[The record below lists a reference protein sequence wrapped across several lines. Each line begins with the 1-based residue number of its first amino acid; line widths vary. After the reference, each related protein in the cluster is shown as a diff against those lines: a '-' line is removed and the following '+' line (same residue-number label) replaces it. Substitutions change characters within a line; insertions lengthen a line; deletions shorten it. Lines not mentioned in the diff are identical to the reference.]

1 MESSLRIVAITNCPA
16 GIAHTYMVAEALEQ
30 KARSLGHTIK
40 VETQGSSGVENRLS
54 SEEIAAA
61 DYVIL
66 ATGRGLSGDDRARFA
81 GKKVYEIAIS
91 QALKNIDQIFSELPT
106 NSQLFAADSGV
117 KLGKQEVQ
125 SGSVMSHLMAGVSA
139 ALPFVIGG
147 GILVALANMLVQ
159 FGLPYTDMSKG
170 APSFT
175 WVVESIGYLGF
186 TFMIPI
192 MGAYIASSI
201 ADKPAFA
208 PAFLVCYL
216 ANDKALLGTQSGAGF
231 LGAVVLGLAIGYF
244 VFWFRKV
251 RLGKALQPLL
261 GSMLIP
267 FVTLLV
273 FGVLTY
279 YVIGPV
285 MSDLMGGLLHFLN
298 TIPPSMKFAAA
309 FLVGAMLAFDMGG
322 PINKTAW
329 FFCFSLLEKHIYDW
343 YAIVGVVALMPP
355 VAAGL
360 ATFIAPK
367 LFTRQEKEAASSA
380 IVVGATVATEPA
392 IPYVLAAPLPMITA
406 NTLAGGITGVLVI
419 AFGIKRL
426 APGLGIFDPLI
437 GLMSPVGSFYLVLA
451 IGLALNISFII
462 VLKGLWLRRK
472 AKAAHRSLSM
482 NIELL
487 QQLCEASA
495 VSGDEQE
502 VRDILINTLEPCVN
516 EITFDGLGSFVARK
530 GNKGPKVAVVGHMD
544 EVGFMVTHIDESG
557 FLRFTTIGGWWN
569 QSMLNHRVTIRTHK
583 GFKIPGVIG
592 SVAPHALTEKQ
603 KQQPLSFDE
612 MFIDIGANSRDE
624 VEKRGVAMG
633 DFISPEANF
642 ACWGE
647 DKVVGKA
654 LDNRIGCAMMA
665 ELLQTVNNPEITLY
679 GVGSVEEEVGLRG
692 AQTSAEHI
700 KPDVVIVLDTAVAG
714 DVPGIDNIK
723 YPLKLGQGP
732 GLMLFD
738 KCYFPNQKLVA
749 AFKNCAT
756 QNDLPLQFSTMKTGA
771 TDGGRYNVMGGGR
784 PVVALCLPTRYLHAN
799 SGMISKADY
808 DALLTLIRGFL
819 TTLTAEKVNAFSQF
833 RQVD

>member
-125 SGSVMSHLMAGVSA
+125 SGSVMSHLIAGVSA

-216 ANDKALLGTQSGAGF
+216 ANDKALLGTQSGAG
-231 LGAVVLGLAIGYF
+231 
-244 VFWFRKV
+244 
-251 RLGKALQPLL
+251 
-261 GSMLIP
+261 
-267 FVTLLV
+267 
-273 FGVLTY
+273 
-279 YVIGPV
+279 
-285 MSDLMGGLLHFLN
+285 
-298 TIPPSMKFAAA
+298 
-309 FLVGAMLAFDMGG
+309 
-322 PINKTAW
+322 
-329 FFCFSLLEKHIYDW
+329 
-343 YAIVGVVALMPP
+343 
-355 VAAGL
+355 L

-392 IPYVLAAPLPMITA
+392 IPYALAAPLPMITA

-472 AKAAHRSLSM
+472 AKAAQQ
-482 NIELL
+482 EL
-487 QQLCEASA
+487 
-495 VSGDEQE
+495 V
-502 VRDILINTLEPCVN
+502 
-516 EITFDGLGSFVARK
+516 
-530 GNKGPKVAVVGHMD
+530 H
-544 EVGFMVTHIDESG
+544 
-557 FLRFTTIGGWWN
+557 
-569 QSMLNHRVTIRTHK
+569 
-583 GFKIPGVIG
+583 
-592 SVAPHALTEKQ
+592 
-603 KQQPLSFDE
+603 
-612 MFIDIGANSRDE
+612 
-624 VEKRGVAMG
+624 
-633 DFISPEANF
+633 
-642 ACWGE
+642 
-647 DKVVGKA
+647 
-654 LDNRIGCAMMA
+654 
-665 ELLQTVNNPEITLY
+665 
-679 GVGSVEEEVGLRG
+679 
-692 AQTSAEHI
+692 EH
-700 KPDVVIVLDTAVAG
+700 
-714 DVPGIDNIK
+714 
-723 YPLKLGQGP
+723 
-732 GLMLFD
+732 
-738 KCYFPNQKLVA
+738 
-749 AFKNCAT
+749 
-756 QNDLPLQFSTMKTGA
+756 
-771 TDGGRYNVMGGGR
+771 
-784 PVVALCLPTRYLHAN
+784 
-799 SGMISKADY
+799 
-808 DALLTLIRGFL
+808 
-819 TTLTAEKVNAFSQF
+819 
-833 RQVD
+833 

>member
-309 FLVGAMLAFDMGG
+309 FLVGA
-322 PINKTAW
+322 
-329 FFCFSLLEKHIYDW
+329 
-343 YAIVGVVALMPP
+343 
-355 VAAGL
+355 
-360 ATFIAPK
+360 
-367 LFTRQEKEAASSA
+367 
-380 IVVGATVATEPA
+380 TVATEPA
-392 IPYVLAAPLPMITA
+392 IPYALAAPLPMITA

-472 AKAAHRSLSM
+472 AKAAQQ
-482 NIELL
+482 EL
-487 QQLCEASA
+487 
-495 VSGDEQE
+495 V
-502 VRDILINTLEPCVN
+502 
-516 EITFDGLGSFVARK
+516 
-530 GNKGPKVAVVGHMD
+530 H
-544 EVGFMVTHIDESG
+544 
-557 FLRFTTIGGWWN
+557 
-569 QSMLNHRVTIRTHK
+569 
-583 GFKIPGVIG
+583 
-592 SVAPHALTEKQ
+592 
-603 KQQPLSFDE
+603 
-612 MFIDIGANSRDE
+612 
-624 VEKRGVAMG
+624 
-633 DFISPEANF
+633 
-642 ACWGE
+642 
-647 DKVVGKA
+647 
-654 LDNRIGCAMMA
+654 
-665 ELLQTVNNPEITLY
+665 
-679 GVGSVEEEVGLRG
+679 
-692 AQTSAEHI
+692 EH
-700 KPDVVIVLDTAVAG
+700 
-714 DVPGIDNIK
+714 
-723 YPLKLGQGP
+723 
-732 GLMLFD
+732 
-738 KCYFPNQKLVA
+738 
-749 AFKNCAT
+749 
-756 QNDLPLQFSTMKTGA
+756 
-771 TDGGRYNVMGGGR
+771 
-784 PVVALCLPTRYLHAN
+784 
-799 SGMISKADY
+799 
-808 DALLTLIRGFL
+808 
-819 TTLTAEKVNAFSQF
+819 
-833 RQVD
+833 

>member
-106 NSQLFAADSGV
+106 NSHLFAADSGV

-139 ALPFVIGG
+139 
-147 GILVALANMLVQ
+147 
-159 FGLPYTDMSKG
+159 
-170 APSFT
+170 
-175 WVVESIGYLGF
+175 
-186 TFMIPI
+186 
-192 MGAYIASSI
+192 
-201 ADKPAFA
+201 
-208 PAFLVCYL
+208 
-216 ANDKALLGTQSGAGF
+216 ALLGTQSGAGF

-392 IPYVLAAPLPMITA
+392 IPYALAAPLPMITA

-472 AKAAHRSLSM
+472 AKAAQQ
-482 NIELL
+482 EL
-487 QQLCEASA
+487 
-495 VSGDEQE
+495 V
-502 VRDILINTLEPCVN
+502 
-516 EITFDGLGSFVARK
+516 
-530 GNKGPKVAVVGHMD
+530 H
-544 EVGFMVTHIDESG
+544 
-557 FLRFTTIGGWWN
+557 
-569 QSMLNHRVTIRTHK
+569 
-583 GFKIPGVIG
+583 
-592 SVAPHALTEKQ
+592 
-603 KQQPLSFDE
+603 
-612 MFIDIGANSRDE
+612 
-624 VEKRGVAMG
+624 
-633 DFISPEANF
+633 
-642 ACWGE
+642 
-647 DKVVGKA
+647 
-654 LDNRIGCAMMA
+654 
-665 ELLQTVNNPEITLY
+665 
-679 GVGSVEEEVGLRG
+679 
-692 AQTSAEHI
+692 EH
-700 KPDVVIVLDTAVAG
+700 
-714 DVPGIDNIK
+714 
-723 YPLKLGQGP
+723 
-732 GLMLFD
+732 
-738 KCYFPNQKLVA
+738 
-749 AFKNCAT
+749 
-756 QNDLPLQFSTMKTGA
+756 
-771 TDGGRYNVMGGGR
+771 
-784 PVVALCLPTRYLHAN
+784 
-799 SGMISKADY
+799 
-808 DALLTLIRGFL
+808 
-819 TTLTAEKVNAFSQF
+819 
-833 RQVD
+833 

>member
-216 ANDKALLGTQSGAGF
+216 ANDKALLG
-231 LGAVVLGLAIGYF
+231 
-244 VFWFRKV
+244 
-251 RLGKALQPLL
+251 
-261 GSMLIP
+261 SMLIP

-322 PINKTAW
+322 PTNKTAW

-392 IPYVLAAPLPMITA
+392 IPYALAAPLPMITA

-472 AKAAHRSLSM
+472 AKAAQQ
-482 NIELL
+482 EL
-487 QQLCEASA
+487 
-495 VSGDEQE
+495 V
-502 VRDILINTLEPCVN
+502 
-516 EITFDGLGSFVARK
+516 
-530 GNKGPKVAVVGHMD
+530 H
-544 EVGFMVTHIDESG
+544 
-557 FLRFTTIGGWWN
+557 
-569 QSMLNHRVTIRTHK
+569 
-583 GFKIPGVIG
+583 
-592 SVAPHALTEKQ
+592 
-603 KQQPLSFDE
+603 
-612 MFIDIGANSRDE
+612 
-624 VEKRGVAMG
+624 
-633 DFISPEANF
+633 
-642 ACWGE
+642 
-647 DKVVGKA
+647 
-654 LDNRIGCAMMA
+654 
-665 ELLQTVNNPEITLY
+665 
-679 GVGSVEEEVGLRG
+679 
-692 AQTSAEHI
+692 EH
-700 KPDVVIVLDTAVAG
+700 
-714 DVPGIDNIK
+714 
-723 YPLKLGQGP
+723 
-732 GLMLFD
+732 
-738 KCYFPNQKLVA
+738 
-749 AFKNCAT
+749 
-756 QNDLPLQFSTMKTGA
+756 
-771 TDGGRYNVMGGGR
+771 
-784 PVVALCLPTRYLHAN
+784 
-799 SGMISKADY
+799 
-808 DALLTLIRGFL
+808 
-819 TTLTAEKVNAFSQF
+819 
-833 RQVD
+833 

>member
-1 MESSLRIVAITNCPA
+1 M
-16 GIAHTYMVAEALEQ
+16 
-30 KARSLGHTIK
+30 
-40 VETQGSSGVENRLS
+40 ETQGSSGVENRLS
-54 SEEIAAA
+54 CEEIAAA

-147 GILVALANMLVQ
+147 GIL
-159 FGLPYTDMSKG
+159 GWRLPTCWCSSVCRIPICRK
-170 APSFT
+170 ARRRLQ
-175 WVVESIGYLGF
+175 VVESIGYLGF

-322 PINKTAW
+322 PINKTAR

-367 LFTRQEKEAASSA
+367 LFTQQEKEAASSA

-392 IPYVLAAPLPMITA
+392 IPYALAAPLPMITA

-472 AKAAHRSLSM
+472 AKAAQQ
-482 NIELL
+482 EL
-487 QQLCEASA
+487 
-495 VSGDEQE
+495 V
-502 VRDILINTLEPCVN
+502 
-516 EITFDGLGSFVARK
+516 
-530 GNKGPKVAVVGHMD
+530 H
-544 EVGFMVTHIDESG
+544 
-557 FLRFTTIGGWWN
+557 
-569 QSMLNHRVTIRTHK
+569 
-583 GFKIPGVIG
+583 
-592 SVAPHALTEKQ
+592 
-603 KQQPLSFDE
+603 
-612 MFIDIGANSRDE
+612 
-624 VEKRGVAMG
+624 
-633 DFISPEANF
+633 
-642 ACWGE
+642 
-647 DKVVGKA
+647 
-654 LDNRIGCAMMA
+654 
-665 ELLQTVNNPEITLY
+665 
-679 GVGSVEEEVGLRG
+679 
-692 AQTSAEHI
+692 EH
-700 KPDVVIVLDTAVAG
+700 
-714 DVPGIDNIK
+714 
-723 YPLKLGQGP
+723 
-732 GLMLFD
+732 
-738 KCYFPNQKLVA
+738 
-749 AFKNCAT
+749 
-756 QNDLPLQFSTMKTGA
+756 
-771 TDGGRYNVMGGGR
+771 
-784 PVVALCLPTRYLHAN
+784 
-799 SGMISKADY
+799 
-808 DALLTLIRGFL
+808 
-819 TTLTAEKVNAFSQF
+819 
-833 RQVD
+833 

>member
-1 MESSLRIVAITNCPA
+1 MESSLCIVAITNCPA

-175 WVVESIGYLGF
+175 WVVEYIGYLGF

-208 PAFLVCYL
+208 PAFLVCYLANDKALLGTQSGAGFLGAVVFLVCYL

-392 IPYVLAAPLPMITA
+392 IPYALAAPLPMITA

-472 AKAAHRSLSM
+472 AKAAQQ
-482 NIELL
+482 EL
-487 QQLCEASA
+487 
-495 VSGDEQE
+495 V
-502 VRDILINTLEPCVN
+502 
-516 EITFDGLGSFVARK
+516 
-530 GNKGPKVAVVGHMD
+530 H
-544 EVGFMVTHIDESG
+544 
-557 FLRFTTIGGWWN
+557 
-569 QSMLNHRVTIRTHK
+569 
-583 GFKIPGVIG
+583 
-592 SVAPHALTEKQ
+592 
-603 KQQPLSFDE
+603 
-612 MFIDIGANSRDE
+612 
-624 VEKRGVAMG
+624 
-633 DFISPEANF
+633 
-642 ACWGE
+642 
-647 DKVVGKA
+647 
-654 LDNRIGCAMMA
+654 
-665 ELLQTVNNPEITLY
+665 
-679 GVGSVEEEVGLRG
+679 
-692 AQTSAEHI
+692 EH
-700 KPDVVIVLDTAVAG
+700 
-714 DVPGIDNIK
+714 
-723 YPLKLGQGP
+723 
-732 GLMLFD
+732 
-738 KCYFPNQKLVA
+738 
-749 AFKNCAT
+749 
-756 QNDLPLQFSTMKTGA
+756 
-771 TDGGRYNVMGGGR
+771 
-784 PVVALCLPTRYLHAN
+784 
-799 SGMISKADY
+799 
-808 DALLTLIRGFL
+808 
-819 TTLTAEKVNAFSQF
+819 
-833 RQVD
+833 